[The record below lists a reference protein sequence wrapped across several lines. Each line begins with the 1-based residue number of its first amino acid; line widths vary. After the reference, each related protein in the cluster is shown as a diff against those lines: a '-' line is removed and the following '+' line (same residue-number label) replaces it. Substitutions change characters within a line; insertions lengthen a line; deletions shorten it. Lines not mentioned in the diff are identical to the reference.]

1 MPLTVGTS
9 RGLSLQDC
17 LFDLV
22 RVSAFLVA
30 MASGGKRSRSHL
42 SSDADR
48 NNERK
53 RRNPGGPR
61 ETMPGID
68 DTVYR
73 ILCPGDKIGGVIGK
87 GGSIIKSLR
96 HDTRAKIKVADGIP
110 GVDERVIIIFSS
122 PKERK
127 TDRDNEDDDTVLV
140 DGKNPL
146 CPAQDALFR
155 VLSRIVEEGHASDDE
170 DEGAGKQVTAR
181 LLVPNNQI
189 GCLLGRGGKVI
200 EKMRTDTGAQIKILP
215 KEQLPSCAMATD
227 ELVQIAGA
235 YSVVKKA
242 LYEVSSRL
250 HENPPKERLQL
261 NGPVTAFGQNPFL
274 SSAGQLFS
282 SGNML
287 PQGNAPIV
295 GIAPHMSAV
304 GGYRS
309 EASSTWPLNSGYSV
323 LTGLGGPQRR
333 DDSSVEEFVFQLLCR
348 NDKIGGVIGKG
359 GGAINQIRQETG
371 ASIKVADQV
380 PDCDERVI
388 VVSSKEYVDDRI
400 SPTMEAVLHL
410 QFKTSEKSTEEG
422 KEGVIT
428 TRFLVP
434 SNNIGCLL
442 GKAGSIISE
451 MRKRTRANIRIMSK
465 DNLPKCASEDE
476 ELVQVIGE
484 VEVARDALIQI
495 ATRLRA
501 NVFKD
506 KDGGASAGSLV
517 PPTLSLFG
525 RGVSD
530 SGFGRGDD
538 LGSTGRMYSLPS
550 LGLEGTLAGRYSSAS
565 YGSYGSVQN
574 GGAGG
579 YGSLSSYST
588 SRAAAGGLPAG
599 VAKSGTTVEVTIPNK
614 SVGSI
619 LGRGGSNITQIR
631 EISGAKVKLHES
643 KPGGTDRIVEISGT
657 PEQTHA
663 AQSLL
668 QAFAMSGQNARTA
681 RAL

>member
-1 MPLTVGTS
+1 
-9 RGLSLQDC
+9 
-17 LFDLV
+17 
-22 RVSAFLVA
+22 

-42 SSDADR
+42 GDAER
-48 NNERK
+48 NSERK
-53 RRNPGGPR
+53 RRNPGGQR
-61 ETMPGID
+61 ETMPGVD

-73 ILCPGDKIGGVIGK
+73 LLCPGDKIGGVIGK

-96 HDTRAKIKVADGIP
+96 NDTRAKIKVADGIP
-110 GVDERVIIIFSS
+110 GVDERVIIIFSA

-127 TDRDNEDDDTVLV
+127 VDRDDEDDDVVLV
-140 DGKNPL
+140 DDKNPL
-146 CPAQDALFR
+146 CAAQDALFR
-155 VLSRIVEEGHASDDE
+155 VFARIVEEGRGSDDE
-170 DEGAGKQVTAR
+170 DEDAVKQVTAR

-235 YSVVKKA
+235 SSVVKKA

-250 HENPPKERLQL
+250 HENPPKERLQF
-261 NGPVTAFGQNPFL
+261 NNPVTAFGQSPFL
-274 SSAGQLFS
+274 SSAGQMFS
-282 SGNML
+282 SGNMF
-287 PQGNAPIV
+287 PQGTAPIV
-295 GIAPHMSAV
+295 GIAPHMPAV

-309 EASSTWPLNSGYSV
+309 EAGATWPLSSSGYPV
-323 LTGLGGPQRR
+323 LSGLGGPHRR
-333 DDSSVEEFVFQLLCR
+333 DDSSSEEFVFQMLCR

-359 GGAINQIRQETG
+359 GSIINQIRQETG
-371 ASIKVADQV
+371 ANIKVIDQV

-400 SPTMEAVLHL
+400 SPTLEAVLHL
-410 QFKTSEKSTEEG
+410 QFKTSEKSIEEG

-434 SNNIGCLL
+434 SNSIGCLL
-442 GKAGSIISE
+442 GKGGSIISE

-465 DNLPKCASEDE
+465 DNIPKCAGENE

-484 VEVARDALIQI
+484 VDVAREALIQI
-495 ATRLRA
+495 ATRLRS

-506 KDGGASAGSLV
+506 QDGGSNAGSVV
-517 PPTLSLFG
+517 PPSLSLYG
-525 RGVSD
+525 RGVPD
-530 SGFGRGDD
+530 SGFGRGDE

-550 LGLEGTLAGRYSSAS
+550 LGLEGTASGRYSSAS
-565 YGSYGSVQN
+565 YGSLGGVQN

-579 YGSLSSYST
+579 YGSLSSFST
-588 SRAAAGGLPAG
+588 SRAPAGGLPAG
-599 VAKSGTTVEVTIPNK
+599 VAKSGSTVEVTIPNK

-619 LGRGGSNITQIR
+619 LGRGGSNISQIR

-643 KPGGTDRIVEISGT
+643 KPGGTDRVVEISGT

-668 QAFAMSGQNARTA
+668 QAFAMSGQNSRAG

>member
-1 MPLTVGTS
+1 
-9 RGLSLQDC
+9 
-17 LFDLV
+17 
-22 RVSAFLVA
+22 
-30 MASGGKRSRSHL
+30 MASGGKRSRSN
-42 SSDADR
+42 DADR
-48 NNERK
+48 NSERK
-53 RRNPGGPR
+53 RRNPGGQR
-61 ETMPGID
+61 ETMPGLD

-73 ILCPGDKIGGVIGK
+73 LLCPGDKIGGVIGK

-96 HDTRAKIKVADGIP
+96 QNTRAKIKVADGIP

-127 TDRDNEDDDTVLV
+127 ADRDEEDDDAVLV
-140 DGKNPL
+140 DGKSPL
-146 CPAQDALFR
+146 CAAQDALFR
-155 VLSRIVEEGHASDDE
+155 VFGRIVEEGRGSDDE
-170 DEGAGKQVTAR
+170 DDESAKQATVR

-215 KEQLPSCAMATD
+215 KDQLPSCAMATD

-261 NGPVTAFGQNPFL
+261 NNPVTAFGQNPFL

-282 SGNML
+282 PGSML
-287 PQGNAPIV
+287 SQGTAPIV
-295 GIAPHMSAV
+295 GIAPHMPAV

-309 EASSTWPLNSGYSV
+309 EASAAWPLSSSGYPV
-323 LTGLGGPQRR
+323 LSGLGGPHRR
-333 DDSSVEEFVFQLLCR
+333 DDASAEEFVFQLLCR

-359 GGAINQIRQETG
+359 GGVINQIRQETG
-371 ASIKVADQV
+371 ANIKVLEQV

-388 VVSSKEYVDDRI
+388 VVSSKEYADDRV
-400 SPTMEAVLHL
+400 SPTMEAVLQL
-410 QFKTSEKSTEEG
+410 QFKASEKSTDEG

-434 SNNIGCLL
+434 SINIGCLL
-442 GKAGSIISE
+442 GKGGSIISE

-484 VEVARDALIQI
+484 VDVARDALIQI

-506 KDGGASAGSLV
+506 SDGGATAGSVV
-517 PPTLSLFG
+517 PPSLSLYG
-525 RGVSD
+525 RGIAD
-530 SGFGRGDD
+530 SGFGRGDE
-538 LGSTGRMYSLPS
+538 LGSTGRMYSLSS
-550 LGLEGTLAGRYSSAS
+550 LGLEGTGAGRYSS
-565 YGSYGSVQN
+565 YGSLGSTN
-574 GGAGG
+574 GAGG
-579 YGSLSSYST
+579 YGSLSSFST
-588 SRAAAGGLPAG
+588 SRSAAGGLPAG
-599 VAKSGTTVEVTIPNK
+599 VPKSGSTVEVTIPNK

-619 LGRGGSNITQIR
+619 LGRGGSNISQIR

-643 KPGGTDRIVEISGT
+643 KPGGTDRVVEISGT

-668 QAFAMSGQNARTA
+668 QAFAMSGQNTRTA

>member
-1 MPLTVGTS
+1 MFFVT
-9 RGLSLQDC
+9 
-17 LFDLV
+17 
-22 RVSAFLVA
+22 
-30 MASGGKRSRSHL
+30 MASGGKRSRSQHG
-42 SSDADR
+42 SDAER
-48 NNERK
+48 NSEKK

-61 ETMPGID
+61 ETMPGLE

-73 ILCPGDKIGGVIGK
+73 ILCFGDKIGGVIGK
-87 GGSIIKSLR
+87 GGGIIKGLR

-122 PKERK
+122 PEERK
-127 TDRDNEDDDTVLV
+127 MDRENEEDDVVLV

-146 CPAQDALFR
+146 CAAQDALFR
-155 VLSRIVEEGHASDDE
+155 VFARIVEEGLVSDDE
-170 DEGAGKQVTAR
+170 DEDAGKQVTVR

-235 YSVVKKA
+235 SSVVKKA
-242 LYEVSSRL
+242 LYEVSTRL
-250 HENPPKERLQL
+250 HENPPKERLQF
-261 NGPVTAFGQNPFL
+261 NNPVTAFGQNPFL
-274 SSAGQLFS
+274 ASAGQLFS

-287 PQGNAPIV
+287 SQGTAPIV
-295 GIAPHMSAV
+295 GIAPHMPAV
-304 GGYRS
+304 SGYMGD
-309 EASSTWPLNSGYSV
+309 AGAAWPLSSSGYPA
-323 LTGLGGPQRR
+323 LTGLGGPHRR
-333 DDSSVEEFVFQLLCR
+333 DDASAEEFVFQLLCR
-348 NDKIGGVIGKG
+348 TDKIGGVIGKG
-359 GGAINQIRQETG
+359 GGVINQIRQETG
-371 ASIKVADQV
+371 ANIKVADQV

-388 VVSSKEYVDDRI
+388 IVSSREYFDDRI
-400 SPTMEAVLHL
+400 SPTLEAVLNL
-410 QFKTSEKSTEEG
+410 QLKASERSTEG
-422 KEGVIT
+422 RKEGLIT

-465 DNLPKCASEDE
+465 ENLPKCASDNE
-476 ELVQVIGE
+476 ELVQIIGE
-484 VEVARDALIQI
+484 VEVVRDALIQI
-495 ATRLRA
+495 VTRLRA

-506 KDGGASAGSLV
+506 KDGGANAGSAV
-517 PPTLSLFG
+517 PQSLSLFS
-525 RGVSD
+525 RGVPD
-530 SGFGRGDD
+530 SGFGRGDE
-538 LGSTGRMYSLPS
+538 LGSTGRMYSMPS
-550 LGLEGTLAGRYSSAS
+550 LGLESSAVGRYSSAS
-565 YGSYGSVQN
+565 YGSYGSVPN

-588 SRAAAGGLPAG
+588 SRAAAGGFPAG
-599 VAKSGTTVEVTIPNK
+599 ISKSGSTVEVTIPNK

-619 LGRGGSNITQIR
+619 LGRGGSNISQIR

-668 QAFAMSGQNARTA
+668 QAFAMSGQNSRTA

>member
-1 MPLTVGTS
+1 
-9 RGLSLQDC
+9 
-17 LFDLV
+17 
-22 RVSAFLVA
+22 
-30 MASGGKRSRSHL
+30 MASGGKRSRSQL
-42 SSDADR
+42 GSDAER
-48 NNERK
+48 NSEKK
-53 RRNPGGPR
+53 RRNPGGQR
-61 ETMPGID
+61 ETMPDVD

-87 GGSIIKSLR
+87 GGGIIKGLR

-110 GVDERVIIIFSS
+110 GVDERVIIVFSS

-127 TDRDNEDDDTVLV
+127 VDSDNEEDDVVLV
-140 DGKNPL
+140 DDKSPL
-146 CPAQDALFR
+146 CAAQDALFR
-155 VLSRIVEEGHASDDE
+155 VLARIVEEGGRGSDDE
-170 DEGAGKQVTAR
+170 DEDTGKQVTVR

-215 KEQLPSCAMATD
+215 KEQLPACAMATD
-227 ELVQIAGA
+227 ELVQIVGA

-242 LYEVSSRL
+242 LYEVSARL

-261 NGPVTAFGQNPFL
+261 NNPVTAFGQSPFFA
-274 SSAGQLFS
+274 SAGPLFS

-287 PQGNAPIV
+287 GQGTAPIV

-309 EASSTWPLNSGYSV
+309 DAGAAWPLSSSAYPV
-323 LTGLGGPQRR
+323 LSGLGGSHRR
-333 DDSSVEEFVFQLLCR
+333 DDGSAEEFVFQLLCR
-348 NDKIGGVIGKG
+348 NERIGGVIGKG
-359 GGAINQIRQETG
+359 GSVINQIRQETG
-371 ASIKVADQV
+371 ANIKVVDQV
-380 PDCDERVI
+380 RDCDERVI

-400 SPTMEAVLHL
+400 SPTLEAVLQL
-410 QFKTSEKSTEEG
+410 QLKVSEVSTEEG
-422 KEGVIT
+422 KEGVIV

-434 SNNIGCLL
+434 SSNIGCLL
-442 GKAGSIISE
+442 GKGGSIITE
-451 MRKRTRANIRIMSK
+451 MRKRTRASIRIMAK
-465 DNLPKCASEDE
+465 DNLPKCASESE
-476 ELVQVIGE
+476 ELVQIIGQ

-506 KDGGASAGSLV
+506 KDDGAIAGSVV
-517 PPTLSLFG
+517 PRSLSLYG
-525 RGVSD
+525 RGISD
-530 SGFGRGDD
+530 SGYGLGDD

-550 LGLEGTLAGRYSSAS
+550 LGLEGTSAGRYSSAS
-565 YGSYGSVQN
+565 YGSFGSVQN

-588 SRAAAGGLPAG
+588 SRAAAGGLSAG
-599 VAKSGTTVEVTIPNK
+599 VPKSGSTVEVTIPNK

-619 LGRGGSNITQIR
+619 LGRGGANISQIR

-657 PEQTHA
+657 AEQKHA

-668 QAFAMSGQNARTA
+668 QAFAMSGQNTRAA